1 MTELANIKKNAI
13 STILSA
19 GEHAAKDGVLRLI
32 VPKRLAKL
40 HKSAQIHIH
49 DLEYYNTV
57 YNCIGLQVTDL
68 VKDSSLQVSQAL
80 RRLFREIVKLTNDQS
95 GGIGFLSFDE
105 DMTYFKQD
113 ESDEVLIEAF
123 RNFFVDLN
131 MPTRK
136 GCEKPYTTLNIG
148 LSTSAEGRRIAKAVL
163 AAIDAGDENGNPFI
177 FPNVVFKLS
186 KNINVMEDG
195 KNFDL
200 FKQALKVTASKMVPT
215 YFNCDAPFNKD
226 ADPNKIG
233 IMGCRTRVVS
243 DLYGNP
249 TGLNRGNIASVT
261 MNLVQLAMKSNG
273 DYHKFITSIDE
284 TLDDCRDLLMHRYET
299 LCNNGNEPAAI
310 SSGFYQDAHLGCKG
324 AFLHG
329 TLSIGFIGLWDALS
343 EMFQI
348 DFSNKE
354 SLEKYHCMALDIVQ
368 HMRDRVDS
376 YIQRHRLN
384 FSLLASAAEGTT
396 GTFADHD
403 LLEYGDS
410 CKAAKKGFYTNSF
423 HVPVNTSINFA
434 EKIELE
440 APFHAICNGGCITYV
455 EFEEPPHKN
464 VEAVYDAVSHSF
476 NQGCNYFGI
485 NFPLDVCNECGHT
498 GRIAST
504 CRCCG
509 SSNIKRLRRVSGYLS
524 EQSSFTRGKAKELLM
539 RKSSL

>member
-19 GEHAAKDGVLRLI
+19 GDRATKEGVLRLV

-40 HKSAQIHIH
+40 HKSALIHIH
-49 DLEYYNTV
+49 DLEYYSTV

-80 RRLFREIVKLTNDQS
+80 RKLFREIVKLTNDQS

-113 ESDEVLIEAF
+113 ESDEVLIDAF
-123 RNFFVDLN
+123 RSFFEDLN
-131 MPTRK
+131 MSTRK

-148 LSTSAEGRRIAKAVL
+148 VSTSAEARRIAKVIL

-186 KNINVMEDG
+186 KNINVNENAR
-195 KNFDL
+195 NFDL
-200 FKQALKVTASKMVPT
+200 FQQALKVTANKMVPT
-215 YFNCDAPFNKD
+215 YFNCDTPFNKD
-226 ADPNKIG
+226 ADPNNIG

-243 DLYGNP
+243 DMYGKP

-261 MNLVQLAMKSNG
+261 MNLVQLAVKSQG
-273 DYHKFITSIDE
+273 DYRKFIKDLE
-284 TLDDCRDLLMHRYET
+284 ELLDDCKDLLIHRYET
-299 LCNNGNEPAAI
+299 LCNSGNESYAI
-310 SSGFYQDAHLGCKG
+310 SKGIYQDAHLGNKG

-348 DFSNKE
+348 DFSNKDN
-354 SLEKYHCMALDIVQ
+354 LQKYHCTALDIVQ

-376 YIQRHRLN
+376 YIQRYKLN

-403 LLEYGDS
+403 LLEFGDS

-423 HVPVNTSINFA
+423 HVPVDTTINFA

-440 APFHAICNGGCITYV
+440 APFHTLCNGGCITYV

-464 VEAVYDAVSHSF
+464 VEAALDAVTYSF
-476 NQGCNYFGI
+476 HQGCNYFGI
-485 NFPLDVCNECGHT
+485 NFPLDVCNECSHT

-524 EQSSFTRGKAKELLM
+524 EQSSFTKGKAKELLM